1 MHEEIGINI
10 GTTLQNILQNIMMDI
25 DIIIME
31 RDIINQDITEVIIN
45 HGIHGNTTIE
55 TIEIII
61 ETIDIIEMDPDTF
74 GFCLM
79 MEHLDLV

>member
-1 MHEEIGINI
+1 MRPLFLNRTFHLFTRDEYNRRIW
-10 GTTLQNILQNIMMDI
+10 
-25 DIIIME
+25 E

-61 ETIDIIEMDPDTF
+61 ETIGTIEMDPDTF

-79 MEHLDLV
+79 TEHLDLV